1 MISLSACESTHDD
14 IILEDFW
21 RLMETTK
28 PRRLPWLFPMSF
40 SWPCVAVNMTVLM
53 LSFDFRRNLA
63 HSVVMIDPTNPRI
76 WKDAVVAAVLFALLF
91 FVDWIASFITGY

>member
-1 MISLSACESTHDD
+1 MISFRKIFEDWRKRWEMMGGNDKATACTVA
-14 IILEDFW
+14 
-21 RLMETTK
+21 
-28 PRRLPWLFPMSF
+28 FPDVVFACCRSQ
-40 SWPCVAVNMTVLM
+40 AMTVLM
-53 LSFDFRRNLA
+53 LSFDFRRHLA

>member
-1 MISLSACESTHDD
+1 MFCGVENDEAPDLSEASPVVVFACCRSQ
-14 IILEDFW
+14 
-21 RLMETTK
+21 
-28 PRRLPWLFPMSF
+28 
-40 SWPCVAVNMTVLM
+40 AMTVLM